1 MYTTARRPTVN
12 YNRKKTSTAN
22 QLCPLPHTARQ
33 YIFSVKHTNT
43 QKLRQIT
50 LTTFYKTQF
59 DKSNPNR
66 KQTMYTTER
75 RLTVNYNRKK
85 TSTVRRLQNKEKLH
99 RQKSCKNVLVAVF
112 SKIKL
117 IEICFGQ
124 KKQRPQK
131 DVVSCRIDYFNSSRR
146 SSSSLRKSVNL
157 ASFAFSFSTK
167 FCGALDKKP

>member
-1 MYTTARRPTVN
+1 MYTTARRPTAN
-12 YNRKKTSTAN
+12 YNRKKTSTVS

-50 LTTFYKTQF
+50 LTTLYKTQF
-59 DKSNPNR
+59 DKSNSNR

-75 RLTVNYNRKK
+75 RPTANYNRKK
-85 TSTVRRLQNKEKLH
+85 TATVRKQNKENCNGK
-99 RQKSCKNVLVAVF
+99 KCTNVLVAVF

-167 FCGALDKKP
+167 FCGALDKNP

>member
-85 TSTVRRLQNKEKLH
+85 TSTVRRLQNKKNYIGKNRAKMCWLPFSQKL
-99 RQKSCKNVLVAVF
+99 
-112 SKIKL
+112 
-117 IEICFGQ
+117 
-124 KKQRPQK
+124 
-131 DVVSCRIDYFNSSRR
+131 NSS
-146 SSSSLRKSVNL
+146 
-157 ASFAFSFSTK
+157 K
-167 FCGALDKKP
+167 FVLDKKNNAHKRTLFLVVFTTSILPDGQAVPCANR